1 MNKML
6 EEPFCWAIWNED
18 EDEDT
23 SGVIPSNWVVTGS
36 HVFWPP
42 NNFLQVKHA
51 FYGRREPDH
60 TWKKFPLVKVKFLEN
75 MSFAMNYAVH
85 ISTGSPQIMKKSH
98 QQRKK

>member
-36 HVFWPP
+36 HIFWPP

-60 TWKKFPLVKVKFLEN
+60 SLKKFPLLKIKVFGK
-75 MSFAMNYAVH
+75 H
-85 ISTGSPQIMKKSH
+85 C
-98 QQRKK
+98 